1 MSGAGCILGNIS
13 TADND
18 FDVCTSN
25 CRTSLYTSGA
35 NIPFR
40 LVNRRRPRLCH
51 VAVPGPAHFGPRR
64 TSGQVFA
71 FPLAGHTL

>member
-1 MSGAGCILGNIS
+1 MRRAP
-13 TADND
+13 
-18 FDVCTSN
+18 
-25 CRTSLYTSGA
+25 LYTSHISA

-40 LVNRRRPRLCH
+40 LVDRRRSRRCH
-51 VAVPGPAHFGPRR
+51 VAAPGPAQFDLRR